1 MIGNIPI
8 ISHYINWIPSYL
20 IISHYI
26 LNYIYIIARSIS
38 RYPIHGIYIPLHSNE
53 LPQPI
58 LSSRCYLKSI
68 PSDKFIIPF
77 QSQNSELI
85 HSRLWIF
92 HEINTII
99 FMGGTSPIIRKTP
112 KGNPGRIP
120 SYPWGPTCP
129 TLGAG
134 GQRGGHDGRA
144 PAARA
149 ATGASDFCSVSN
161 GSSLSGDFFIGL
173 YGISS
178 DFMGFHRVFFI

>member
-20 IISHYI
+20 IISHYILNYI

-92 HEINTII
+92 HEINHP
-99 FMGGTSPIIRKTP
+99 FLWEVPLLLLGKPP
-112 KGNPGRIP
+112 NPGRIP
-120 SYPWGPTCP
+120 SYP
-129 TLGAG
+129 
-134 GQRGGHDGRA
+134 
-144 PAARA
+144 
-149 ATGASDFCSVSN
+149 
-161 GSSLSGDFFIGL
+161 
-173 YGISS
+173 
-178 DFMGFHRVFFI
+178 